1 MFLARPCPLR
11 LDMKGMAIV
20 NYLSCARLFNGNEM
34 LVNET
39 QWVTLSLNIPAASDE
54 PGHQA
59 TNRRAESGG
68 GAVLPEGGGARE
80 TPQSGQCGQPRKR

>member
-1 MFLARPCPLR
+1 
-11 LDMKGMAIV
+11 
-20 NYLSCARLFNGNEM
+20 M
-34 LVNET
+34 LVDVI
-39 QWVTLSLNIPAASDE
+39 QQLTLLFNIPATSDE

-80 TPQSGQCGQPRKR
+80 TSQSGQCGQPRKW